1 MFSACEI
8 ELKNPLSKILLPES
22 EEELLKKSDFQSED
36 GNDEEGTLELPH
48 ATPAKENNGNTQEGS
63 QEKVGLEETQSPEA
77 EGTERPNIAIKPSPA
92 LKAKSESNDENA
104 VTGSEKKTSNK
115 NLTEGSSRSDKEG
128 ENKDSTG
135 SGVSAV
141 AEPA

>member
-1 MFSACEI
+1 M
-8 ELKNPLSKILLPES
+8 
-22 EEELLKKSDFQSED
+22 
-36 GNDEEGTLELPH
+36 PH

-63 QEKVGLEETQSPEA
+63 QEKVGLEETQSPES
-77 EGTERPNIAIKPSPA
+77 EEPNIAIKPSPA

-104 VTGSEKKTSNK
+104 VPGSGKKTSSENI
-115 NLTEGSSRSDKEG
+115 TQGSSKSDKEG
-128 ENKDSTG
+128 ENKESSG